1 MIAAFG
7 PAGCDVASNGQYAR
21 REDVAEFKR
30 LTREQQEAGA
40 AAAQSPYLYELAKWV
55 DSVRPV
61 VVGAVAATAVKKPVP
76 QVIHCGY
83 CGGRLDSRVCVECGE
98 RLLT

>member
-1 MIAAFG
+1 MRSRPTTPPNRPTSSGSTDAPPKNPGAPAPG
-7 PAGCDVASNGQYAR
+7 PTSSIEVT
-21 REDVAEFKR
+21 V
-30 LTREQQEAGA
+30 
-40 AAAQSPYLYELAKWV
+40 LYELAKWV